1 MNHVVCHASCLQ
13 DSILISGSFNMF
25 QAFNPCRLQLWLRH
39 INEKGEVKND
49 TDTDT

>member
-1 MNHVVCHASCLQ
+1 
-13 DSILISGSFNMF
+13 MF